1 MSIERYFN
9 SNFQIDVAKLHFRP
23 VPQVLKDILH
33 DQDLVLFGGKNWS
46 SVQEDLTL
54 IEPDHRP
61 LFVLCLLALVAT
73 DQCMQT
79 YFKPHYAH
87 WRAQTAYPKFGW
99 SRFGLYN
106 ENPLR
111 LLSAPESAGLLDV
124 KGTCNLMPEFIAF
137 YQRQIQ
143 EYVRL
148 HCPELSVEYFFEKLC
163 QDAIFDFDDG
173 QVVPAFK
180 HTMLHWLQNT
190 WPQDESG
197 EGYLLAA

>member
-9 SNFQIDVAKLHFRP
+9 SNFQIDVAKLQFKQ

-54 IEPDHRP
+54 IEPDHRA
-61 LFVLCLLALVAT
+61 LFVLCLLSLVAT

-106 ENPLR
+106 ENPLK
-111 LLSAPESAGLLDV
+111 LLSVPEACGLLDAAQV
-124 KGTCNLMPEFIAF
+124 CKLMPEFVSF
-137 YQRQIQ
+137 YRQQIQ
-143 EYVRL
+143 EYARA
-148 HCPELSVEYFFEKLC
+148 HCPSLSAEYFFEKLAH
-163 QDAIFDFDDG
+163 DAIFDLEEG
-173 QVVPAFK
+173 IAVPVFK
-180 HTMLHWLQNT
+180 RALMDWL
-190 WPQDESG
+190 ESDPVASSLDA
-197 EGYLLAA
+197 YLLAA